1 MKKLSDPVRKVT
13 AQTVGLD
20 VHKTI
25 TVFCVMNA
33 LGEVIEEGRFPS
45 NREEITKFIHRILA
59 EGETHFTLEA
69 SRSSLW
75 VYGVMTEFVDGEHVH
90 VAQAKR
96 IRAIANSNVKN
107 DADDAW
113 WLTYLTYEG
122 RLPEAP
128 CSRTGVPRT
137 THRDPRTA
145 LLCET

>member
-1 MKKLSDPVRKVT
+1 MKKLSAPVRKVN

-59 EGETHFTLEA
+59 EGETHFTFEA

-75 VYGVMTEFVDGEHVH
+75 VYEVMTEFVDGEHVH
-90 VAQAKR
+90 VARAKR
-96 IRAIANSNVKN
+96 I
-107 DADDAW
+107 
-113 WLTYLTYEG
+113 
-122 RLPEAP
+122 
-128 CSRTGVPRT
+128 
-137 THRDPRTA
+137 
-145 LLCET
+145 